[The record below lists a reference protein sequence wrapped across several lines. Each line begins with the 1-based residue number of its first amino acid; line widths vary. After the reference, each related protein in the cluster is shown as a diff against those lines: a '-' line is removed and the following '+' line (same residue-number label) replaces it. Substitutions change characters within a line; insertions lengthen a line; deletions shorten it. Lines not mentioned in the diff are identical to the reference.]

1 MAFKRKSYPV
11 HQKDVEAFSEMT
23 VYMAVLI
30 DSGFVTHWPH
40 EWTRAGNRSR
50 RRAVIEG
57 RGYDATMV
65 FNDANQQLGYANVP
79 RAFIKPSLGNYPSAF
94 EAQKKLRLMKGD
106 AVDAEAID

>member
-1 MAFKRKSYPV
+1 MAFRRKSYPV
-11 HQKDVEAFSEMT
+11 HPKDVEIFSEMT

-30 DSGFVTHWPH
+30 DAGFITHWPH

-50 RRAVIEG
+50 RRAAIDG

-65 FNDANQQLGYANVP
+65 FNDANQQLNYANAP
-79 RAFIKPSLGNYPSAF
+79 RAFLKPSEGGYAGAF

-106 AVDAEAID
+106 AMDAEAID